1 MACPRSRLVR
11 PASGFLPWL
20 LCVLV
25 SARAGG
31 EAKDLN
37 LGEGSRQLEPSGLPE
52 PLRPAEPAKDQATPH
67 SPERPPAAAPS
78 HRVGPKPKTPAATA
92 PADVPLPSPSERARR
107 GIALGPTREQL
118 AGAASPELS
127 ELRAADKVLF
137 PEPLPGLTAGWSFS
151 VPAGASAPVGALGL
165 PPHPRTSRDADVLPE
180 DAEWLRSLTM
190 PDLPVVLDRR
200 VVTYLKFYKDSPR
213 GRTIAAIW
221 AQKSGRY
228 IAAMKAAFRRA
239 GLPTDLVWLSMI
251 ESGHD
256 PTIASPAGA
265 VGLWQF
271 MPESARMY
279 GLLVDQWVDE
289 RRDPARS
296 TQAAIRF
303 LGDLQAR
310 FGSWDLAL
318 GAYNM
323 GYAGMS
329 RSIAKYSTNDFWTLS
344 RLEGGLPWETT
355 LYVPKI
361 YALAI
366 VMNNRQAF
374 GLGRV
379 KAEPAVGF
387 DTILVAPGT
396 TLAKVATLTK
406 ASEAELAAL
415 NPHYLAGRVPPVA
428 SADSAKTFPVK
439 VPIGQGKL
447 ALRGASGT
455 SGREVVQVRVGD
467 RLSYIAQRYGVTE
480 QRLAGENGLPQDVEL
495 APKTVLL
502 LPPGARDVG
511 RDQPLGPFVVSRPAQ
526 AGPVERVVF
535 YEVIPGDDLAGLAV
549 AFGVSETELVRDSAI
564 DPGARLAEGMVLQV
578 VVGKD
583 RDLSHVRHFELAGL
597 PEAAV
602 LVAGSPAFAE
612 HFEGIKGKRRVE
624 VLAKQ
629 GDTLAGIGKRHGMTV
644 GSMERVN
651 QRSRT
656 SPVVAG
662 ERVVVYTDRT
672 AGSAPTLAPEP
683 LPALAPP
690 RPDLLPNALSSALGP
705 TSDSPA
711 AESVSP

>member
-1 MACPRSRLVR
+1 MASSRSRLLR
-11 PASGFLPWL
+11 SRSGFLPGL

-25 SARAGG
+25 SAYAAG
-31 EAKDLN
+31 EPQNLN
-37 LGEGSRQLEPSGLPE
+37 LEEGSRQLDPPGVPE
-52 PLRPAEPAKDQATPH
+52 PLVDPDRSASTPLTTRAT
-67 SPERPPAAAPS
+67 AAAKSPS
-78 HRVGPKPKTPAATA
+78 HKVGPKPKTPAATV

-118 AGAASPELS
+118 ASEASPELS

-151 VPAGASAPVGALGL
+151 VSAGGSAPVGALGL
-165 PPHPRTSRDADVLPE
+165 PPHPRTSRDSDVLPE
-180 DAEWLRSLTM
+180 DSEWLRSLTM

-239 GLPTDLVWLSMI
+239 GLPSDLVWLSMI

-289 RRDPARS
+289 RRDPGRS

-303 LGDLQAR
+303 LGDLHAR

-379 KAEPAVGF
+379 KPEPAVGF
-387 DTILVAPGT
+387 DTILVPPGT
-396 TLAKVATLTK
+396 TLAKVASFTK
-406 ASEAELAAL
+406 ASESELLAL
-415 NPHYLAGRVPPVA
+415 NPHYLAGRVPPA
-428 SADSAKTFPVK
+428 PSDAPARTFPVK
-439 VPIGQGKL
+439 VPVGRGQGAAA
-447 ALRGASGT
+447 ALSGSST
-455 SGREVVQVRVGD
+455 RTAIVVRVGD
-467 RLSYIAQRYGVTE
+467 RLPNLAQRYGVTP
-480 QRLAGENGLPQDVEL
+480 QRLAAENGLSQEVVL
-495 APKTVLL
+495 APRTALL
-502 LPPGARDVG
+502 MPTGAHDVG
-511 RDQPLGPFVVSRPAQ
+511 HDQPAGPLVVSRPAQ
-526 AGPVERVVF
+526 AGPGERIVF
-535 YEVIPGDDLAGLAV
+535 YEVAAGDDVAGLAA
-549 AFGVSETELVRDSAI
+549 AFGISETELVRDSAI
-564 DPGARLAEGMVLQV
+564 DPAARLAEGMVLQV

-583 RDLSHVRHFELAGL
+583 EDLSHVRHFELQDL

-624 VLAKQ
+624 VLAKP

-656 SPVVAG
+656 SPVVVG
-662 ERVVVYTDRT
+662 ERVVVYTDRA

-683 LPALAPP
+683 LPALAAP
-690 RPDLLPNALSSALGP
+690 RPDLLPSAISSALI
-705 TSDSPA
+705 PA